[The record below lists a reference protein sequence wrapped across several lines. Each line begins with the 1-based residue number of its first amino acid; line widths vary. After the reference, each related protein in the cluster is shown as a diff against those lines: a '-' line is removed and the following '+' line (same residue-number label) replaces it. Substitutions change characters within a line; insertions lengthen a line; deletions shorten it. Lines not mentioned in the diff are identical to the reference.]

1 MQEDKQYEFYAKLS
15 YRYHELWQDCFFYLP
30 NTQSYIDEILDN
42 FKVND
47 DYFITLIESRECY
60 LEYFLS
66 EFSNIYTLN
75 LLAEKL
81 SKMNY
86 DERRCFQ
93 GITTKAYEIKGE
105 ERITLNEILNMADSA
120 NKCEYIPGIK
130 DNEELAKFYYNKGLY
145 SEIFEKTPN
154 DLKDSIPFKEIGE
167 EVKKNESGIYISSGY
182 VKLTQNIEQKY
193 SKSFIPELKQ
203 MKGTVLL
210 SVSYKNMEQTEKTT
224 ELSLPASKEDV
235 ANILNKLGTNTLENC
250 TIQLQD
256 SIAPSMIPMI
266 EIELNKGTNIKE
278 INEFAFNMERFQK
291 NGELNKYKAII
302 KGNADNS
309 IAAANAIAGQID
321 NFYYINENINLI
333 DYAKTFLKKR
343 VPEIY
348 HQLFNIDY
356 HELAWMGEELLQLH
370 AIANTEFGA
379 FVKKEGEAF
388 ELFKKTEEAQKLKWE
403 KYSKEIMAEETETIT
418 FKC

>member
-1 MQEDKQYEFYAKLS
+1 
-15 YRYHELWQDCFFYLP
+15 
-30 NTQSYIDEILDN
+30 
-42 FKVND
+42 
-47 DYFITLIESRECY
+47 
-60 LEYFLS
+60 
-66 EFSNIYTLN
+66 
-75 LLAEKL
+75 
-81 SKMNY
+81 
-86 DERRCFQ
+86 
-93 GITTKAYEIKGE
+93 
-105 ERITLNEILNMADSA
+105 
-120 NKCEYIPGIK
+120 
-130 DNEELAKFYYNKGLY
+130 
-145 SEIFEKTPN
+145 
-154 DLKDSIPFKEIGE
+154 
-167 EVKKNESGIYISSGY
+167 
-182 VKLTQNIEQKY
+182 
-193 SKSFIPELKQ
+193 
-203 MKGTVLL
+203 MKGTILL

-356 HELAWMGEELLQLH
+356 RELAWMGEELLQLH